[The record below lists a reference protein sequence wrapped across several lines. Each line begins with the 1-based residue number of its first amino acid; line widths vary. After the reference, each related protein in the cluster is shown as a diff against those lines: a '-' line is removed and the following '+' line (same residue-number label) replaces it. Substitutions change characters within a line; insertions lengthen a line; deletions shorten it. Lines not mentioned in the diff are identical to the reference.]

1 VAGKRLI
8 IPFFLNQEGC
18 VRRCI
23 FCNQHIISG
32 AKKTDARSGLA
43 ETVAAY
49 LATAGSRPDRT
60 VQIAFYGGSFTS
72 LELSKQNEY
81 LRCGQQF
88 IAQGV
93 VHSLRLST
101 RPDSLD
107 QDGCRRL
114 QAFGVRTVELGVQ
127 SLNDRVLAVCNRGHD
142 AAVALAAV
150 KLVKDQGFETGV
162 QLMLGLP
169 GQSRESFQET
179 VEKTIA
185 AGPDFVRL
193 YPAVVLRHTPW
204 ELRLGDADYQPLSL
218 AAAVEWCGWAL
229 KVFKPAGIPVVRM
242 GLHPSDGLIAPG
254 NIVAGPYHPAFG
266 ELVKSYLFRE
276 KVIDILGK
284 LVLDRQSRLE
294 KGRRISVSVGLHR
307 ADVSAFV
314 GHQRAN
320 LPEYCRRLEGIDIG
334 WHVDRRQHRGEFAC
348 VANEGRLVDHCSV
361 FS

>member
-32 AKKTDARSGLA
+32 ARKEDARSGL
-43 ETVAAY
+43 EQTVATY
-49 LATAGSRPDRT
+49 LATAGSHPDRM

-88 IAQGV
+88 VSRGV

-107 QDGCRRL
+107 QAGCRRL

-127 SLNDRVLAVCNRGHD
+127 SLDDRVLAICNRGHS

-150 KLVKDQGFETGV
+150 DLLKIEGFETGV

-169 GQSRESFQET
+169 GQSRESFRET
-179 VEKTIA
+179 VEKIIA
-185 AGPDFVRL
+185 IRPDFVRL
-193 YPAVVLRHTPW
+193 YPAVVLRHTAW
-204 ELRLGDADYQPLSL
+204 ESFLGDFDYQPLSL
-218 AAAVEWCGWAL
+218 VDAVEWCGWAL
-229 KVFKPAGIPVVRM
+229 KVFRHAGIPVVRM

-294 KGRRISVSVGLHR
+294 EGRRISVSVGLHK

-314 GHQRAN
+314 GHQQAN
-320 LPEYCRRLEGIDIG
+320 LREYYRCLKGLDVG
-334 WHVDRRQHRGEFAC
+334 WHVDHRQHRDEFSCA
-348 VANEGRLVDHCSV
+348 VDKNRLIDHCSV